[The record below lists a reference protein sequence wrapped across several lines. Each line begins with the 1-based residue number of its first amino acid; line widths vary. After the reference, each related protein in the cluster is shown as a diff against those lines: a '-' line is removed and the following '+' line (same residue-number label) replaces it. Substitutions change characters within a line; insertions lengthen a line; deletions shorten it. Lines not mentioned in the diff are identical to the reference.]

1 MELAGTAASRAK
13 SRVKRR
19 GRWETIEFQNLRNPG
34 AEMGKKVRDGEEAIA
49 KSPRRPLLRFEFA
62 SIRADSWLGW
72 HSIFNHI

>member
-1 MELAGTAASRAK
+1 MELTGRAASRAK
-13 SRVKRR
+13 SRAKRR

-34 AEMGKKVRDGEEAIA
+34 AEMGKKVGDGEEAIA
-49 KSPRRPLLRFEFA
+49 KSPRRPLPGFEFA